1 MVKFII
7 EGMAKDSKRFFAK
20 KKVAEATC
28 EFCGE
33 EKPLCYVCRKCG
45 FTLCAEC
52 LVAEQK
58 KFVCASA
65 VAWICPNC
73 GNWETL

>member
-1 MVKFII
+1 
-7 EGMAKDSKRFFAK
+7 MAKEGKRFFAK

-52 LVAEQK
+52 L
-58 KFVCASA
+58 
-65 VAWICPNC
+65 
-73 GNWETL
+73 